1 MREPIET
8 NMNCEQFRELAPAY
22 ALAALDEGE
31 RLACARHLDRTG
43 PHLGCA
49 EVVLQTSVVA
59 AQLVAALP
67 ACNPSPQLWRAIEA
81 RLRSIPIEP
90 APAWIREMTAWILVM
105 AVGSAQISL
114 FR

>member
-1 MREPIET
+1 
-8 NMNCEQFRELAPAY
+8 MNCEQFRELAPAY